1 MLQIFDRKILHFFDN
16 RVASRQFIKFALV
29 GTFNTLVDFTVYIF
43 FTRVIAWPYLVA
55 ATLSFL
61 VAVSSSFL
69 LNRYWT
75 FRVQNKNFFTEYLK
89 FVLVASGG
97 LLLSLMLLFVLVEKF
112 YWYDLFAKLV
122 TILVVMNWNFFLQ
135 KYWTFKK

>member
-1 MLQIFDRKILHFFDN
+1 MFQIPDRKILHFFDT
-16 RVASRQFIKFALV
+16 RVASKQFIKFALV

-43 FTRVIAWPYLVA
+43 FTRVITWPYLVA

-61 VAVSSSFL
+61 VAVTSSFL

-75 FRVQNKNFFTEYLK
+75 FRVQNKNFVKEYCK

-97 LLLSLMLLFVLVEKF
+97 LLLSLSLLFILVERF
-112 YWYDLFAKLV
+112 YWYDLLAKLLIV
-122 TILVVMNWNFFLQ
+122 LVVMNWNFFLQ

>member
-1 MLQIFDRKILHFFDN
+1 MPDRKFLQFFDA
-16 RVASRQFIKFALV
+16 RVGHKQFIKFALV

-43 FTRVIAWPYLVA
+43 FTRVIIWPYLVA

-61 VAVSSSFL
+61 VAVTSSFL

-75 FRVQNKNFFTEYLK
+75 FRVQNKNFVTEYFK
-89 FVLVASGG
+89 FILVASGG
-97 LLLSLMLLFVLVEKF
+97 LLLSLSLLFILVERF
-112 YWYDLFAKLV
+112 YWYDLLAKLLIV
-122 TILVVMNWNFFLQ
+122 VVVMNWNFFLQ